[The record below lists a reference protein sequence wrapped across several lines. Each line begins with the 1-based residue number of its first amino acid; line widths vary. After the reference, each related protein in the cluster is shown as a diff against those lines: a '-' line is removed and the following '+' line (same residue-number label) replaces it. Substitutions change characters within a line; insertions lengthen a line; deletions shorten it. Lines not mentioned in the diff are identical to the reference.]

1 MGGARGPRP
10 RYDQSVY
17 AGEDVFLSRIAL
29 VSRRLKSEAQRRLA
43 QHGVHSGQQF
53 VLGCLWERDGL
64 TPGEI
69 ATAINVE
76 APTVTRAVRRM
87 VTSGLLRVA
96 NDPRDGRR
104 VRVWLTP
111 KGEQLRHIVPQIT
124 QGLEKDALSL
134 LSPAERKTLDSL
146 LERIGTA
153 LDYGEDG
160 EYPPDEEPD

>member
-1 MGGARGPRP
+1 M
-10 RYDQSVY
+10 Y

-87 VTSGLLRVA
+87 VSSGLLRVA
-96 NDPRDGRR
+96 GDQRDGRR

-111 KGEQLRHIVPQIT
+111 KGDELRHVVPAIT
-124 QGLEKDALSL
+124 RGLEEDALAL
-134 LSPAERKTLDSL
+134 LSPEERATLDSL
-146 LERIGTA
+146 LERIGKA
-153 LDYGEDG
+153 LDYGEDD
-160 EYPPDEEPD
+160 ENPPDEEPD